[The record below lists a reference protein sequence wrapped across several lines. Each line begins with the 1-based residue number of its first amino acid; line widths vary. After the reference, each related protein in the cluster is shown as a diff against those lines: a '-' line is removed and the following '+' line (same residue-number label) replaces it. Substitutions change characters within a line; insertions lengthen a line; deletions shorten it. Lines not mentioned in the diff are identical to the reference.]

1 LYERPTPIEIVAGPY
16 PQAAPVPIDDLVF
29 SRGALDAAW
38 SADGRQLFVSTNLTG
53 RYNIWRME
61 HQQDSLQRMVDW
73 FDKYLKGTGAGR

>member
-1 LYERPTPIEIVAGPY
+1 MRYLYALPLLFAAPALAAIPTPPRPVTDPKSLVSPAD

-53 RYNIWRME
+53 R
-61 HQQDSLQRMVDW
+61 
-73 FDKYLKGTGAGR
+73 